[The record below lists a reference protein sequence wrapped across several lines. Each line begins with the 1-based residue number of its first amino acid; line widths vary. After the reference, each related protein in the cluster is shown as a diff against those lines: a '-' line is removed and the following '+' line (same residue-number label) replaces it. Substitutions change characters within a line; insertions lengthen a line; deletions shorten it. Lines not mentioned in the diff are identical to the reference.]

1 MNEAFAVLLGLLT
14 GSAMSVA
21 VSCVWGV
28 LLIPARVQDVLR
40 AGTPRLLTWAICLG
54 LALSTLHDMLGAA
67 LPLPLIFGSAALLL
81 SGMFVGMLS
90 AALEEILEVAPV
102 IMRRFRLARGEPPAR
117 PGEHAPPPP
126 GGSVHRCE
134 VRDDAREGAG
144 GDFGGTGLYLI
155 MKEMRS
161 LARQPHGSCENGVG
175 PAPSP

>member
-28 LLIPARVQDVLR
+28 LLIPARVLDVLR
-40 AGTPRLLTWAICLG
+40 AGTPRLLTWAVCLG

-102 IMRRFRLARGEPPAR
+102 IMRRFRLGDVST
-117 PGEHAPPPP
+117 G
-126 GGSVHRCE
+126 
-134 VRDDAREGAG
+134 VRFIMMLGKGLGA
-144 GDFGGTGLYLI
+144 I
-155 MKEMRS
+155 
-161 LARQPHGSCENGVG
+161 LAALVFTL
-175 PAPSP
+175 

>member
-102 IMRRFRLARGEPPAR
+102 IMRRFRLGDVST
-117 PGEHAPPPP
+117 G
-126 GGSVHRCE
+126 
-134 VRDDAREGAG
+134 VRFIMMLGKGLGAIG
-144 GDFGGTGLYLI
+144 AALI
-155 MKEMRS
+155 FT
-161 LARQPHGSCENGVG
+161 L
-175 PAPSP
+175 

>member
-28 LLIPARVQDVLR
+28 LLIPARVQDVLH
-40 AGTPRLLTWAICLG
+40 AGTPRLLTGAICLG

-102 IMRRFRLARGEPPAR
+102 IMRRFRLGDVST
-117 PGEHAPPPP
+117 G
-126 GGSVHRCE
+126 
-134 VRDDAREGAG
+134 VRFIMMLGKGLGAI
-144 GDFGGTGLYLI
+144 LAALI
-155 MKEMRS
+155 FT
-161 LARQPHGSCENGVG
+161 L
-175 PAPSP
+175 

>member
-21 VSCVWGV
+21 LSCVWGV

-40 AGTPRLLTWAICLG
+40 AGTPRLLTWAVCLG

-67 LPLPLIFGSAALLL
+67 LPLPLIFGSAARLL

-102 IMRRFRLARGEPPAR
+102 IMRRFRLGDVST
-117 PGEHAPPPP
+117 G
-126 GGSVHRCE
+126 
-134 VRDDAREGAG
+134 VRFVMMLGKGLGA
-144 GDFGGTGLYLI
+144 T
-155 MKEMRS
+155 
-161 LARQPHGSCENGVG
+161 LAALVFTL
-175 PAPSP
+175 